1 MSKKVADSTAQ
12 DKDVPMKEITPLANT
27 LDAAI
32 VSLAQLEW
40 SMKWNSRMGLVV
52 PILLHVASQT
62 IQFVV
67 LYYFYMFSLESLE
80 DPFEN
85 KQFNFMNAS
94 IHAAM
99 ATNTPLSK
107 LTPALIAQNA
117 TIWPAGHS
125 NMKFYTTVHKICG
138 IDTSNLLIN
147 GLALFLFAGS
157 VLRDMHGIFGS
168 LYVLLNLE
176 SDGEGPALADDDG
189 DIDITKPGAKNL
201 ITTMATPMKVVA
213 VVFILLP
220 HLLCHVAIAIAG
232 SKYISLGTAPFTVLK
247 AMLKIWFIAK
257 FDAELYKGLTA
268 DNFTKFMKVT
278 KYSIKKEKPGGLV
291 ELWSSYFGTV
301 VKIFIAVMWA
311 WLCLFVIFKN
321 LTHYRDACDGYY
333 NFFQISGYGHKIPYE
348 PCIYGNLINPATAT
362 NFKETCGGAG
372 GL

>member
-1 MSKKVADSTAQ
+1 MG
-12 DKDVPMKEITPLANT
+12 L
-27 LDAAI
+27 
-32 VSLAQLEW
+32 
-40 SMKWNSRMGLVV
+40 NSRLGFVT

-62 IQFVV
+62 VQFVV
-67 LYYFYMFSLESLE
+67 LYYFYMFTLESLE

-85 KQFNFMNAS
+85 KQFNLINGS
-94 IHAAM
+94 IEAAK

-138 IDTSNLLIN
+138 INTSNLLIN

-157 VLRDMHGIFGS
+157 VLNDLHGIFGS
-168 LYVLLNLE
+168 LYVLWFLE
-176 SDGEGPALADDDG
+176 NEGDGPDSTDDDG
-189 DIDITKPGAKNL
+189 DFDITKPGAKNL
-201 ITTMATPMKVVA
+201 ISSMAKPMKVVA

-232 SKYISLGTAPFTVLK
+232 SKYISLGTAPFTVIK
-247 AMLKIWFIAK
+247 AFLKIYFISK
-257 FDAELYKGLTA
+257 FDVELYKALTA
-268 DNFTKFMKVT
+268 DNFLKFMKVT
-278 KYSIKKEKPGGLV
+278 KYSIKKEPKGGLV

-301 VKIFIAVMWA
+301 VKIFIAVVWA

-321 LTHYRDACDGYY
+321 LTHFRDACDGYY
-333 NFFQISGYGHKIPYE
+333 NFFQSSGYGHKIPYE
-348 PCIYGNLINPATAT
+348 PCIFGNLINPATGP
-362 NFKETCGGAG
+362 ETCGGAG